1 MLEHTTIAR
10 PYARAVFEQAKEEN
24 DFDRWSGLLNI
35 LVIIVTDNRM
45 KSLIDNPKVSDE
57 MLFGIIQDICGNT
70 LSNTGNNFVRI
81 LIDAGR
87 LTVLPEILQLYHKM
101 RVDSEGLAEVE
112 VVSAYPLSDD
122 QTRAISEAMTKR
134 LGKKIDITARID
146 NSLIGGA
153 VIRTGDSAI
162 DASIRGRLRQLSNEF
177 A

>member
-1 MLEHTTIAR
+1 MLENTTIAR
-10 PYARAVFEQAKEEN
+10 PYAQAVFEQAVEEN
-24 DFDRWSGLLNI
+24 DFDRWSALLKI
-35 LVIIVTDNRM
+35 LVNIVTDTRM
-45 KSLIDNPKVSDE
+45 KTLIDNPKVSDE
-57 MLFGIIQDICGNT
+57 ILFGIFQDVCGNA

-112 VVSAYPLSDD
+112 IISAYPLSDD
-122 QTRAISEAMTKR
+122 QTRTISEAMAKR
-134 LGKKIDITARID
+134 LGKKIDITSRVD

-153 VIRTGDSAI
+153 VIRAGDSAI